1 MALRRSRCTC
11 EFNTKLNFVSPSNI
25 FWYDKDFGVA
35 RNGAAEGFKTPDGH
49 IYIYRMGNDALT
61 NSPMSSRYVP
71 NLKISIIVCPS
82 CVKIG

>member
-1 MALRRSRCTC
+1 MRIQHEIEPSC
-11 EFNTKLNFVSPSNI
+11 PSNI
-25 FWYDKDFGVA
+25 SWHDKDFGVT

-49 IYIYRMGNDALT
+49 RMGNDALT

-71 NLKISIIVCPS
+71 NLKISIIVCPA

>member
-1 MALRRSRCTC
+1 MRIQHKIEPSC
-11 EFNTKLNFVSPSNI
+11 PSNI
-25 FWYDKDFGVA
+25 SWHDKDFGVT

-49 IYIYRMGNDALT
+49 RMGNDALT

-71 NLKISIIVCPS
+71 NLKISIIVCPA